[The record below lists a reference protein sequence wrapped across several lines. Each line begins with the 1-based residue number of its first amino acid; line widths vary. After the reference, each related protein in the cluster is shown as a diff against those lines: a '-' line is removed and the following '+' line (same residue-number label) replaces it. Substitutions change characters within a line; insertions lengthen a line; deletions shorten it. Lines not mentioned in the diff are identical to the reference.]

1 MFFDI
6 VKRELRQHQKLADDW
21 IKAVTEQFNKKLND
35 VFVFS
40 FSVEDDDAAQWE
52 RYADNGEGV
61 CLVTSIP
68 NILGGKI

>member
-1 MFFDI
+1 MIELKPLQNNLIKNLMMFF
-6 VKRELRQHQKLADDW
+6 
-21 IKAVTEQFNKKLND
+21 
-35 VFVFS
+35 FS